1 MQDEVRFA
9 AFSANLRAAE
19 AHNARPGVA
28 FSRGI
33 NKFSDLTF
41 DQFKATVLM
50 VERSTAE
57 LPRLLAGAPRWE
69 GPEEEEEEQESGPSR
84 RLLRQRSPTATAVP
98 AAFDWRQKGKVPA
111 VRDQGGC
118 GSCWAFA
125 AVGAIEIRARIDGVA
140 SSPDASEQQ
149 MVDCV
154 TQAAGYWSMGC
165 DGGYIHEPFQL
176 ASTLFA
182 SSEASYP
189 YLDQHGGVCRTPAGT
204 SAPSGALKMK
214 AWPGY
219 TVVAADPATIMKAVA
234 TTGPVVVLF
243 DASDSFYAYAGGI
256 FPAAECR
263 ADAYNHAMIV
273 VGYDAT
279 AGVGSPKSYWI
290 IKNSWGSDWG
300 EAGYA
305 RVQMTTEGACAMYS
319 SLLLPTA
326 TVNPIQKRCTG
337 KKCGG

>member
-1 MQDEVRFA
+1 MRFA

-41 DQFKATVLM
+41 DEFKATVLM
-50 VERSTAE
+50 VERSPAE

-165 DGGYIHEPFQL
+165 DGGYIREWQ
-176 ASTLFA
+176 
-182 SSEASYP
+182 
-189 YLDQHGGVCRTPAGT
+189 
-204 SAPSGALKMK
+204 SACMGSQP
-214 AWPGY
+214 
-219 TVVAADPATIMKAVA
+219 
-234 TTGPVVVLF
+234 
-243 DASDSFYAYAGGI
+243 DS
-256 FPAAECR
+256 C
-263 ADAYNHAMIV
+263 
-273 VGYDAT
+273 
-279 AGVGSPKSYWI
+279 
-290 IKNSWGSDWG
+290 KN
-300 EAGYA
+300 
-305 RVQMTTEGACAMYS
+305 
-319 SLLLPTA
+319 
-326 TVNPIQKRCTG
+326 K
-337 KKCGG
+337 